1 MDYLLDIADVLRTY
15 NNSNIE
21 NEEENIEYESEIGPQ
36 PKAKQQT
43 GKVKVGSKEMTMD
56 EYNQYLEFQ
65 RMYPD
70 IDFGADAMFTGYETM
85 TADTTAPALRTR

>member
-1 MDYLLDIADVLRTY
+1 MA
-15 NNSNIE
+15 
-21 NEEENIEYESEIGPQ
+21 EI
-36 PKAKQQT
+36 
-43 GKVKVGSKEMTMD
+43 KEMTMD